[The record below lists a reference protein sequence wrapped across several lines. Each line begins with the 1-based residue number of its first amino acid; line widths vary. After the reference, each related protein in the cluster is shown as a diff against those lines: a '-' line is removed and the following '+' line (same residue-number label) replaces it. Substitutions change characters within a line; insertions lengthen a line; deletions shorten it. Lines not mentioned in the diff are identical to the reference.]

1 MKTLLTTLLGILL
14 LATATPTYAQ
24 SRGGTLERV
33 LERVISQEQQSTTT
47 PVTPTTTPA
56 TTTPPTEPS
65 EETPVPDPEPTPE
78 IDPAPEEE
86 EEEPIPLPS
95 TPPESSGG
103 ASADPEVLAAQHS
116 SPTAGAGNVYRGNA
130 LSVDTTYALLTIAF
144 VCGIVGLMLG
154 APRRRAPEF
163 IPQTLTSA

>member
-33 LERVISQEQQSTTT
+33 LERVISQEQQSAPTT
-47 PVTPTTTPA
+47 TPTTTPA
-56 TTTPPTEPS
+56 TTTSPTEPP
-65 EETPVPDPEPTPE
+65 EETPLPDPEPTPE
-78 IDPAPEEE
+78 IDPVPEEE
-86 EEEPIPLPS
+86 EEEPIPLPP

-116 SPTAGAGNVYRGNA
+116 GPTAGAGNVYRSNT
-130 LSVDTTYALLTIAF
+130 LSTDTTYALLTVAF

-154 APRRRAPEF
+154 APRRTPEF
-163 IPQTLTSA
+163 IPQPLTSA